1 MVNHGY
7 IYARIDLV
15 RNGRNYGMLKTLN
28 VHFVKKD
35 IRNILMIIVS
45 SFLYAYGLQTFVKWG
60 NLYPSGFAGIS
71 RLVIQIIHD
80 MAGVEI
86 PFALVYF
93 GLNIFVTILV
103 WKRIGHKFIL
113 FSFLWYSLASFFTA
127 FMNFNVITNDQ
138 LLIAVFGGILN
149 GISIGL
155 ALNANASS
163 GGTDFIA
170 IDLSAR
176 LNRPTWNYILFI
188 NALVLAIAGI
198 RSGWSL
204 ALYSIIFQFASTQ
217 VVNAMYSRYK
227 LSRMEIITDYPED
240 VSQRIF
246 RLYRHGITQIQV
258 LGVYKHRRHSLLMLT
273 VNQSQVANIV
283 KAVKKVDPMAFV
295 TVYEVEKVIG
305 NFYQQPVE

>member
-1 MVNHGY
+1 M
-7 IYARIDLV
+7 
-15 RNGRNYGMLKTLN
+15 
-28 VHFVKKD
+28 
-35 IRNILMIIVS
+35 
-45 SFLYAYGLQTFVKWG
+45 
-60 NLYPSGFAGIS
+60 
-71 RLVIQIIHD
+71 
-80 MAGVEI
+80 
-86 PFALVYF
+86 
-93 GLNIFVTILV
+93 
-103 WKRIGHKFIL
+103 
-113 FSFLWYSLASFFTA
+113 
-127 FMNFNVITNDQ
+127 
-138 LLIAVFGGILN
+138 N

>member
-1 MVNHGY
+1 MWK
-7 IYARIDLV
+7 A
-15 RNGRNYGMLKTLN
+15 LN
-28 VHFVKKD
+28 VRFVKKD
-35 IRNILMIIVS
+35 IRNILMIVVS
-45 SFLYAYGLQTFVKWG
+45 AFLYAYGIETFVKSG
-60 NLYPSGFAGIS
+60 NLFPSGFAGIS
-71 RLVIQIIHD
+71 RLLIQVIYDGTGIS
-80 MAGVEI
+80 I
-86 PFALVYF
+86 PFAFIYF
-93 GLNIFVTILV
+93 GLNIFITILV

-113 FSFLWYSLASFFTA
+113 FSFLWYSLASLFTIPL
-127 FMNFNVITNDQ
+127 NFNVITDDP
-138 LLIAVFGGILN
+138 LLISIFGGILN
-149 GISIGL
+149 GFSIGI

-176 LNRPTWNYILFI
+176 LNKPTWNYILCL
-188 NALVLAIAGI
+188 NAIVLAIAGY

-217 VVNAMYSRYK
+217 VVNMMFSRYK

-246 RLYRHGITQIQV
+246 KLYRHGITDIKV
-258 LGVYKHRRHSLLMLT
+258 LGVYKHQEHHLLMLT

-283 KAVKKVDPMAFV
+283 KAVKKTDPMAFV